1 MLCFI
6 LFTLGYDD
14 NAHPIVS
21 STPYP
26 STLAIT
32 QHGAVLP
39 HNYHAQLATGH
50 YDDDQSYDY
59 STEASDD
66 HLYKRNSNKKR
77 QSIQNREDQ
86 VKKFESLANRM
97 KLRMR
102 SAKATT
108 TKSKPQKVHE

>member
-1 MLCFI
+1 M
-6 LFTLGYDD
+6 
-14 NAHPIVS
+14 
-21 STPYP
+21 
-26 STLAIT
+26 
-32 QHGAVLP
+32 LP
-39 HNYHAQLATGH
+39 HNYHAQLASSGH

-77 QSIQNREDQ
+77 QSIQNREAQ

-102 SAKATT
+102 STKAAD
-108 TKSKPQKVHE
+108 KKPQPVQE